1 MKSVHPIR
9 WLAAGVVFMI
19 ISVPFIL
26 EMIPPNTLSGFRT
39 SKTLSD
45 EGIWYAANRVM
56 GYDLLIAGALIVVA
70 AIVTAKVFRRDPRRA
85 TRINFLVFIASLVAA
100 LLHGFWA
107 LGRM

>member
-1 MKSVHPIR
+1 MKSVHSIR

-19 ISVPFIL
+19 IGVPSIL
-26 EMIPPNTLSGFRT
+26 GIIPPNPTTGFRT
-39 SKTLSD
+39 SKTLSN

-56 GYDLLIAGALIVVA
+56 GYDMLIAGAVIVVA

-85 TRINFLVFIASLVAA
+85 TRINFLVFIASLGAA